1 MSNLNRI
8 RKLEAA
14 VKPFTVHTTLL
25 TPTDEEMEQ
34 YINDE
39 KELPSGSI
47 KWDLKHLS
55 DRTLHRLTELQT
67 QDM

>member
-8 RKLEAA
+8 RKLEAEL
-14 VKPFTVHTTLL
+14 KPLTVHTTLL

-39 KELPSGSI
+39 KKLPSCSI
-47 KWDLKHLS
+47 EWDLKHLS
-55 DRTLHRLTELQT
+55 DRMLHRLTEIQT

>member
-1 MSNLNRI
+1 MSNLDRI
-8 RKLEAA
+8 RKLEAE
-14 VKPFTVHTTLL
+14 VKPLAVHITLL

-39 KELPSGSI
+39 KKLPSGSI
-47 KWDLKHLS
+47 EWDLKYLS
-55 DRTLHRLTELQT
+55 NRMLHRLTEIQT